1 MVYVHNRVLFSHK
14 EHNYIIFRKMDS
26 IGNQLPSKIS
36 HSERQIDHGFCH
48 IQNIGFKKIHGS
60 ILSLTF

>member
-1 MVYVHNRVLFSHK
+1 
-14 EHNYIIFRKMDS
+14 MDA

-48 IQNIGFKKIHGS
+48 IQNIGLKKYMEVYWVL
-60 ILSLTF
+60 LSRTEYWLKEWER